1 MTSDSDTE
9 LVVVVAAG
17 GQVVPGNN
25 CVCEGGFGAMAVL
38 DVGKT
43 VTLVLPAIVRCLR
56 SLSRCLGQREEKN
69 LQHRC
74 LNTPDAADWM
84 TKESRLDTKAAE
96 KRKPTSDVTYI
107 THLKYV

>member
-25 CVCEGGFGAMAVL
+25 CVCEGFGAMAVL

-43 VTLVLPAIVRCLR
+43 VTQVLPVIVRCLR
-56 SLSRCLGQREEKN
+56 PLSGRLGQR
-69 LQHRC
+69 
-74 LNTPDAADWM
+74 
-84 TKESRLDTKAAE
+84 
-96 KRKPTSDVTYI
+96 
-107 THLKYV
+107 